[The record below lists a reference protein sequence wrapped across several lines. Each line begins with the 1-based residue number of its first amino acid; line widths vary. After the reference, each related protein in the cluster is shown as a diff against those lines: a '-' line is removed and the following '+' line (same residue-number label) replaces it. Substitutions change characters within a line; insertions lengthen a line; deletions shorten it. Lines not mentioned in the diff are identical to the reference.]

1 MKQVDK
7 PEGQI
12 PTVKDNE
19 ADVWSVRPYS
29 ASLSFYGGNLTLLN
43 QWNTNFPCFTFSLT
57 RHHRALV
64 WYNYMINTINIV
76 STDINKST
84 SCISWTLKV
93 YFCLKKGGINQNY
106 LIPHSVMKK
115 IIYPTHSNVSNFKT
129 PCFLQQSPPHK
140 EYHPKETDD
149 LFPSPEL

>member
-43 QWNTNFPCFTFSLT
+43 Q
-57 RHHRALV
+57 
-64 WYNYMINTINIV
+64 
-76 STDINKST
+76 
-84 SCISWTLKV
+84 
-93 YFCLKKGGINQNY
+93 
-106 LIPHSVMKK
+106 
-115 IIYPTHSNVSNFKT
+115 
-129 PCFLQQSPPHK
+129 
-140 EYHPKETDD
+140 
-149 LFPSPEL
+149 

>member
-12 PTVKDNE
+12 PTVKENE
-19 ADVWSVRPYS
+19 ADVWSVSPSS
-29 ASLSFYGGNLTLLN
+29 ASLSFYGGNLTLLK

-93 YFCLKKGGINQNY
+93 YFCLKKGGINQND

-115 IIYPTHSNVSNFKT
+115 IIYLTHSNVSNFKT
-129 PCFLQQSPPHK
+129 PCFLQ
-140 EYHPKETDD
+140 
-149 LFPSPEL
+149 

>member
-43 QWNTNFPCFTFSLT
+43 QWNTNFPCFT
-57 RHHRALV
+57 APQ
-64 WYNYMINTINIV
+64 
-76 STDINKST
+76 ST
-84 SCISWTLKV
+84 
-93 YFCLKKGGINQNY
+93 G
-106 LIPHSVMKK
+106 LIQLH
-115 IIYPTHSNVSNFKT
+115 
-129 PCFLQQSPPHK
+129 
-140 EYHPKETDD
+140 D
-149 LFPSPEL
+149 